1 VEADCIGAC
10 RRAGCEVEAE
20 SFLPL
25 LQQKGRLKDGFAS
38 LHAPEKDA
46 PFGRHVASFQEGPT
60 NVLRAVWNLSEQASG
75 SYTSEN
81 VMKLVSKTRQN
92 IIRILYVKIR
102 GSGAGFWGLNTNQVR
117 AFKAQGHQWDV
128 VLLLGPGERSY
139 LGTSQNVEEGFEEW
153 GSSAADYKVHE
164 PEIEGSF
171 AQFDSYAELFF
182 RLLPPAILGQTV
194 ALDRTSART
203 LGPGVACGE
212 SAGITT
218 QLSRKH

>member
-1 VEADCIGAC
+1 MDSQVNMPRKRKPRSLDMLPHFK
-10 RRAGCEVEAE
+10 RALQTYCE
-20 SFLPL
+20 
-25 LQQKGRLKDGFAS
+25 
-38 LHAPEKDA
+38 
-46 PFGRHVASFQEGPT
+46 PFGISVSKHR
-60 NVLRAVWNLSEQASG
+60 G

-117 AFKAQGHQWDV
+117 AFKGQGHQWDV
-128 VLLLGPGERSY
+128 VLLLGTGERSY
-139 LGTSQNVEEGFEEW
+139 LGTSQNVEEGFKKW

-182 RLLPPAILGQTV
+182 RLLPPATLKQTV
-194 ALDRTSART
+194 ALDRTPVRT
-203 LGPGVACGE
+203 LGPGVAGGE
-212 SAGITT
+212 SADFTT
-218 QLSRKH
+218 QLSRTH